1 MMLGSDAEIDRSLSG
16 GGVIRV
22 LHFADIVNEGDF
34 IHNVVAHCDSREFAV
49 SVATLDRRGTLRNL
63 SGGVPVVDFDAPR
76 RQDLLRARSR
86 LRSHIEREQIQILH
100 AHHYT
105 PGLIALLASRQRP
118 VALVVGRHYSDAI
131 HRLRRGIRRFL
142 YLRLEQLVND
152 AASRIVAPSVAVE
165 RVLLR
170 QGVGPRKIV
179 RIPYGFDFDRLSP
192 RPAEAERMALWGE
205 QPGLRLATF
214 ARLHPEKGH
223 RYLIE
228 ALAKLAR
235 AGIKATWL
243 VVGDGPARRAVER
256 QVQQSQLEARVRF
269 LGWRTDALD
278 LMAASD
284 VVVQPTLHEAF
295 SQVMVEALALGRPL
309 VISNVSGVEDVV
321 QHAETGLVVPPA
333 DSDALVQAIRL
344 VSHREEAERI
354 GANAMRAVRDL
365 LDIRTIAPRFE
376 SLYRGLA
383 QDSSS

>member
-1 MMLGSDAEIDRSLSG
+1 MLGSDAGCDRSLPG

-34 IHNVVAHCDSREFAV
+34 IHNVVAHCDYREFVV
-49 SVATLDRRGTLRNL
+49 SVATLDCRGTLRSL

-76 RQDLLRARSR
+76 RRDLLRAISR
-86 LRSHIEREQIQILH
+86 LRSHLEQEQVQILH
-100 AHHYT
+100 AHHYA
-105 PGLIALLASRQRP
+105 PSLIALLASRQLP
-118 VALVVGRHYSDAI
+118 VALVIGRHYSDAI
-131 HRLRRGIRRFL
+131 HRLGRGVRRLL
-142 YLRLEQLVND
+142 YLRLEALTND
-152 AASRIVAPSVAVE
+152 AAACIVAPSLAVE

-192 RPAEAERMALWGE
+192 RPAQAAHVALWGQ

-223 RYLIE
+223 RYLVE

-235 AGIKATWL
+235 AGIRATWL
-243 VVGDGPARRAVER
+243 VVGDGPARRAVELL
-256 QVQQSQLEARVRF
+256 VQQSQLEAQVRF
-269 LGWRTDALD
+269 LGWRTDPLD

-295 SQVMVEALALGRPL
+295 SQVMVEAMALGRPL

-321 QHAETGLVVPPA
+321 RHAETGLVVPPG
-333 DSDALVQAIRL
+333 DPEGLVHAIRR
-344 VSHREEAERI
+344 VSHSEEAERI
-354 GANAMRAVRDL
+354 GGNAMKAVRDL

-376 SLYRGLA
+376 TLYRGLA
-383 QDSSS
+383 KGTRT